1 MEPSLKFIP
10 VILHLLVDFLI
21 PTNRCGVMFV
31 GLVMSSRPPPRYL
44 HQRIS
49 GKNRAKLYSGGQSS
63 NTHHVTSDTK
73 GYDNTNDIPE
83 RLQN

>member
-1 MEPSLKFIP
+1 MLQLWVEPSLKFIP

-49 GKNRAKLYSGGQSS
+49 GKTELKY
-63 NTHHVTSDTK
+63 TEV
-73 GYDNTNDIPE
+73 GYDNPNDIPE